1 MDLGYKGK
9 VAVISGAGRGLGRTI
24 ALTLAEEGATVA
36 VNDFYLERAE
46 EVAKEIKAKG
56 GEAIGVQADV
66 TDTEAVIAMMK
77 KVVDTLGRVDIV
89 VHNAGIPAGL
99 LETAGLLALAPLFH
113 ETDKETWD
121 KWVNIDF
128 YGLLN
133 LAKAAIPHMIE
144 QGSGGRIVS
153 VGSDAGRIGEQRT
166 VVYSGAKAGTY
177 GFLKAVAK
185 EVARY
190 GITANA
196 VVSSAMDDT
205 FLSTLTGADSPEA
218 QERRKAV
225 MRQYPLARARGGL
238 GTTQDM
244 ANAVAFVASERASW
258 ITGQLLS
265 VNGGYCMV
273 D

>member
-1 MDLGYKGK
+1 MDLGLKGK

-24 ALTLAEEGATVA
+24 ALTLADEGARVA
-36 VNDFYLERAE
+36 VNDFYLDRAE
-46 EVAKEIKAKG
+46 AVAKEIKDKG
-56 GEAIGVQADV
+56 GEALGVQADV
-66 TDTEAVIAMMK
+66 TNLEQVTDMLQ
-77 KVVDTLGRVDIV
+77 KVVGAWGKVDIV
-89 VHNAGIPAGL
+89 VHNAGIPAGT
-99 LETAGLLALAPLFH
+99 LETEGLMSLVPLFH
-113 ETDKETWD
+113 ETEKETWE

-133 LAKAAIPHMIE
+133 IAKAAIPHMIS
-144 QGSGGRIVS
+144 QAGGRILS
-153 VGSDAGRIGEQRT
+153 VGSDAGRVGEPRQ

-177 GFLKAVAK
+177 GFIKAVAR

-205 FLSTLTGADSPEA
+205 YLADMIPSDTPEA
-218 QERRKAV
+218 QERRKAM
-225 MRQYPLARARGGL
+225 MRVYPLARSRGGL
-238 GTTQDM
+238 GTTKDM
-244 ANAVAFVASERASW
+244 AAAVAFMASDRASW

>member
-1 MDLGYKGK
+1 M
-9 VAVISGAGRGLGRTI
+9 
-24 ALTLAEEGATVA
+24 
-36 VNDFYLERAE
+36 
-46 EVAKEIKAKG
+46 AKEIKDRG
-56 GEAIGVQADV
+56 GEALALQADV
-66 TDTEAVIAMMK
+66 TNLEQVREMVM
-77 KVVDTLGRVDIV
+77 KVVQNWGRVDIT

-99 LETAGLLALAPLFH
+99 LESEGIIALAPLFH
-113 ETDKETWD
+113 ETEQEVWH

-133 LAKAAIPHMIE
+133 MAKAAIPNMIE
-144 QGSGGRIVS
+144 KNGGRILT
-153 VGSDAGRIGEQRT
+153 VGSDAGRVGEPRIA
-166 VVYSGAKAGTY
+166 VYSGAKAGTF
-177 GFLKAVAK
+177 GFIKAVAK

-196 VVSSAMDDT
+196 IVSSAMDDT
-205 FLSTLTGADSPEA
+205 FLADISGGVSPSEPQM
-218 QERRKAV
+218 QERRKAI

-244 ANAVAFVASERASW
+244 ANAVAFMVSDRASW

>member
-1 MDLGYKGK
+1 MDLGIKDK
-9 VAVISGAGRGLGRTI
+9 VAIVSGAGRGLGRTI
-24 ALTLAEEGATVA
+24 SLTLAEEGARVA
-36 VNDFYLERAE
+36 VNDYYLDRAE
-46 EVAKEIKAKG
+46 AVVKEIKDNG
-56 GEAIGVQADV
+56 GQAIAVQADV
-66 TDTEAVIAMMK
+66 TDFEQVGEMMK
-77 KVVDTLGRVDIV
+77 KVVDTWGRVDIV
-89 VHNAGIPAGL
+89 IHNAGIPAGT
-99 LETAGLLALAPLFH
+99 LETVGLMGLAPFFH
-113 ETDKETWD
+113 ETEKDAWE
-121 KWVNIDF
+121 KWVGVNF
-128 YGLLN
+128 FGLLN
-133 LAKAAIPHMIE
+133 MAKAAIPHMIE
-144 QGSGGRIVS
+144 QMGGRILS
-153 VGSDAGRIGEQRT
+153 VGSDAGRVGEPRQ

-205 FLSTLTGADSPEA
+205 YLAELMPADSPEW
-218 QERRKAV
+218 QERRKAI
-225 MRQYPLARARGGL
+225 MRVYPLARARGRL

-244 ANAVAFVASERASW
+244 ANAVAFMVSDRASW